1 MPRKKLEYV
10 SGEGKR
16 YPLHEATYDFPI
28 TVYKSDCRKAEIGNP
43 EQCLI
48 ALGARRN
55 KRVEGAWIGSGKDAY
70 VAFKAVRGRAA
81 HVLHFTL
88 NAKAAR
94 IRDFFE
100 TKKGATTQQIIL
112 SAVTA
117 GRTRLHRAKLG
128 KLRAKKIKAG
138 KHVVKPRGKINATRI
153 MRLGVAHRPTPNIEN
168 NVVSVGPRPE
178 KEVA

>member
-1 MPRKKLEYV
+1 MARKKMYYV
-10 SGEGKR
+10 TGEGKR

-28 TVYKSDCRKAEIGNP
+28 TIYKSDCRKAEIGNP

-55 KRVEGAWIGSGKDAY
+55 KTVEGAWIGSGKDAY
-70 VAFKAVRGRAA
+70 VAFKPVRNKAA
-81 HVLHFTL
+81 HVLHFTI

-100 TKKGATTQQIIL
+100 THKGVTTQQITL

-117 GRTRLHRAKLG
+117 GRTRAHRAKLNA
-128 KLRAKKIKAG
+128 LRAKNIKNG
-138 KHVVKPRGKINATRI
+138 KHIVKPRTKPSTTRI
-153 MRLGVAHRPTPNIEN
+153 MRLGVAHRPRATIEN
-168 NVVSVGPRPE
+168 NVVAITPRE
-178 KEVA
+178 EAA